1 MDTEAARSRLTSASV
16 TEEEAFI
23 QRLRDGDRTALDEFW
38 QRFGARLLGYAAT
51 RLGGDKDLAEDV
63 SIQSLAA
70 AIRSIRSFDPRRASL
85 SAWMYGVARR
95 IIDGELR
102 SRRKRSAVPASATV
116 PFDEAMGCEATQHLE
131 HDLPSRLE
139 AQRQVRVLASALSP
153 AEMEVLVLHFVDE
166 FSVKEMAQI
175 TGRSWR
181 GVDSLLHRAKQK
193 ARERL
198 AQDGN

>member
-1 MDTEAARSRLTSASV
+1 MDTEATRSRLTSASV

-23 QRLRDGDRTALDEFW
+23 RRLRDGDRSALDELW

-51 RLGGDKDLAEDV
+51 RLGGDEDLAEDV
-63 SIQSLAA
+63 IVQTLAA
-70 AIRSIRSFDPRRASL
+70 AIRSIRSFDPRRSSL

-102 SRRKRSAVPASATV
+102 SQRKRSAVPASAMVT
-116 PFDEAMGCEATQHLE
+116 FNEAMGGEPRQHLE

-139 AQRQVRVLASALSP
+139 AQRQVRVLASALSA

-175 TGRSWR
+175 MGRSWR
-181 GVDSLLHRAKQK
+181 AVDSLLHRAKQK
-193 ARERL
+193 ARGRL
-198 AQDGN
+198 AQDGE